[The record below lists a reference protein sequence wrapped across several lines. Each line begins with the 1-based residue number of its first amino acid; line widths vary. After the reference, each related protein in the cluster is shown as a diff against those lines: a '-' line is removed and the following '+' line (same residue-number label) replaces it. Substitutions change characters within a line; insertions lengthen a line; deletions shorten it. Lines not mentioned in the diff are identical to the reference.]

1 MQLNI
6 TKGSQENTTF
16 VTKHLMTKNHRKIPI
31 RAPVYDAI
39 CVILKKQKGTWQN
52 ASEGTVENHSWTEGP
67 ACYITE

>member
-16 VTKHLMTKNHRKIPI
+16 VTKCLITKNHRKIPI
-31 RAPVYDAI
+31 RAPAYDAI
-39 CVILKKQKGTWQN
+39 CEILKKQKGTWQN
-52 ASEGTVENHSWTEGP
+52 APEGTVENHSWTEGP